1 MSQDHYLDTRKVFSK
16 ETIASMSD
24 KDLGLYVFGV
34 FVAHVA
40 AETDSTFESVSQKF
54 TNDPNC
60 LETETIDSVAFAS
73 TLRFAARGEP
83 QKAGSLFRA
92 DLAKGALSLA
102 TLDEVI
108 SGRRKQKKTQKPQRS
123 NRVAHNRRAD
133 VSEQPQLCVQMGI
146 RAYRRRSGQ
155 SCCFSI
161 KRFVAIANACQEV
174 HNNVLHYFIQTNAR
188 DPKLQH
194 PEPKARRRH
203 RLGHV

>member
-34 FVAHVA
+34 FVAHVT
-40 AETDSTFESVSQKF
+40 AETNSTFESVSQKF
-54 TNDPNC
+54 THDPNC

-108 SGRRKQKKTQKPQRS
+108 SGRRRQKKTQKPQRS
-123 NRVAHNRRAD
+123 NRVARLIKPIVSVNPSISINDLLKELCLCAEVDEISEDVLWFKDGTSINVNRLPSRL
-133 VSEQPQLCVQMGI
+133 SRMKKKIRKEQ
-146 RAYRRRSGQ
+146 
-155 SCCFSI
+155 
-161 KRFVAIANACQEV
+161 
-174 HNNVLHYFIQTNAR
+174 
-188 DPKLQH
+188 
-194 PEPKARRRH
+194 
-203 RLGHV
+203 

>member
-40 AETDSTFESVSQKF
+40 AETNSTFESVSQKL

-108 SGRRKQKKTQKPQRS
+108 SGRRRQKKTQKPQRS
-123 NRVAHNRRAD
+123 NRVARLIKPIVSVNPSISINDLLKELCLCAEVDEISED
-133 VSEQPQLCVQMGI
+133 VLWFKDGTSINVNLLPSRLSRMKKKIRKEQ
-146 RAYRRRSGQ
+146 
-155 SCCFSI
+155 
-161 KRFVAIANACQEV
+161 
-174 HNNVLHYFIQTNAR
+174 
-188 DPKLQH
+188 
-194 PEPKARRRH
+194 
-203 RLGHV
+203 

>member
-40 AETDSTFESVSQKF
+40 AETNSTFESVSQKF

-73 TLRFAARGEP
+73 TLRFSARGEP

-108 SGRRKQKKTQKPQRS
+108 SGRRRQKKTQKPQRS
-123 NRVAHNRRAD
+123 NRVARLIKPIVSVNPSISINDLLKELCLCAEVDEISED
-133 VSEQPQLCVQMGI
+133 VLWFKDGTSFNVNLLPSRLSRMKKKIRKEQ
-146 RAYRRRSGQ
+146 
-155 SCCFSI
+155 
-161 KRFVAIANACQEV
+161 
-174 HNNVLHYFIQTNAR
+174 
-188 DPKLQH
+188 
-194 PEPKARRRH
+194 
-203 RLGHV
+203 

>member
-40 AETDSTFESVSQKF
+40 AETNSTFESVSQKF

-102 TLDEVI
+102 TLDMDVKFLPFPWPCRTYVGVYLHLPLELLLIVLAPL
-108 SGRRKQKKTQKPQRS
+108 KP
-123 NRVAHNRRAD
+123 
-133 VSEQPQLCVQMGI
+133 
-146 RAYRRRSGQ
+146 
-155 SCCFSI
+155 
-161 KRFVAIANACQEV
+161 
-174 HNNVLHYFIQTNAR
+174 FI
-188 DPKLQH
+188 
-194 PEPKARRRH
+194 
-203 RLGHV
+203 